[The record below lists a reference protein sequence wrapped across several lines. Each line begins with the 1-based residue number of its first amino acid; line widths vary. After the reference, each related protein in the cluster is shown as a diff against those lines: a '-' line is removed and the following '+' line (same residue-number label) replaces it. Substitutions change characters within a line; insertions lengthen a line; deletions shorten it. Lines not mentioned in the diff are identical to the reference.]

1 MMMEDDIRNFFDR
14 YARVFNQALADD
26 IGMDEVSNMYAAEF
40 IAATPLGVKAGI
52 NGEQLRDAMKTGYAR
67 YREMGMKDMKLL
79 AVRSIGLDEH
89 HCVARVRWKATY
101 GRRGPDANVEFDVHY
116 FLQMGER
123 GPKVFGWVAGDE
135 EALLREHGIT

>member
-1 MMMEDDIRNFFDR
+1 MEDGIRNFFVG
-14 YARVFNQALADD
+14 YARVFNQALAGD

-40 IAATPLGVKAGI
+40 IAATPAGVKAGM
-52 NGEQLRDAMKTGYAR
+52 NGEQLREAMKAGYAR
-67 YREMGMKDMKLL
+67 YREMGMKVMQLL
-79 AVRSIGLDEH
+79 AVRPIGLDEH
-89 HCVARVRWKATY
+89 HYVARVRWKAIY
-101 GRRGPDANVEFDVHY
+101 GRRHGPDANVEFDVHY